1 MSEGKFGQWAEAKEA
16 LAKLGER
23 AEGAMRKAVL
33 AEAQLF
39 RKEIVEGITAQAP
52 GGEAFKPL
60 SPLTLA
66 LRKLAGFGGTK
77 ALLRHA
83 DLRNSVA
90 VVEKEE
96 GAFVGVLRT
105 ARAKD
110 GAALVDIAQLNE
122 SGTRHP
128 IVVPVTEKVRRLFL
142 ALFLEGLTKAP
153 LAKETRVLVYTIPA
167 RPFLAPVWKKLAPG
181 AKARFAHSVAESFS
195 GKEAR

>member
-23 AEGAMRKAVL
+23 AEGAMRKGVL

-52 GGEAFKPL
+52 GREAFKPV

-77 ALLRHA
+77 ALLHHG
-83 DLRNSVA
+83 DLRNSVS

-110 GAALVDIAQLNE
+110 GAALVDIAELNE

-142 ALFLEGLTKAP
+142 ALFLQGLTKAP

-181 AKARFAHSVAESFS
+181 AKERFARRLAESFS

>member
-1 MSEGKFGQWAEAKEA
+1 MSEGKFGDWAEAKEA

-39 RKEIVEGITAQAP
+39 RKEIVEGITSQAP

-60 SPLTLA
+60 SKLTLA
-66 LRKLAGFGGTK
+66 LRELAGFHGTK
-77 ALLRHA
+77 ALLHHA
-83 DLRNSVA
+83 DLRNSVS

-96 GAFVGVLRT
+96 GVFTGVLRT

-110 GAALVDIAQLNE
+110 GESLVDIAELNE
-122 SGTRHP
+122 TGTRHP
-128 IVVPVTEKVRRLFL
+128 IVVPVTEKVRKLFL
-142 ALFLEGLTKAP
+142 ALFLEGLAKAP
-153 LAKETRVLVYTIPA
+153 LAKETQVLVYTIPA

-181 AKARFAHSVAESFS
+181 AKRRFAESLSKSFS
-195 GKEAR
+195 EKEAR